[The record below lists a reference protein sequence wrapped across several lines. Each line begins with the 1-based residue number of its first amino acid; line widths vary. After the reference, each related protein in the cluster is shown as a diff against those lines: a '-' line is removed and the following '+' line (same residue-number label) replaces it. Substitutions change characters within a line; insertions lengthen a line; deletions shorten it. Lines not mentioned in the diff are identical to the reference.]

1 PLPHAQISWET
12 EHDKSIVNIEHTTM
26 TNEQG
31 ITTNKLTSTQALS
44 VRVTAR
50 INNNA
55 FTAEPITFIA
65 NGQQALISELLVNKN
80 QIVADKQDPAEL
92 TAIVTDKLGNQLP
105 D

>member
-1 PLPHAQISWET
+1 
-12 EHDKSIVNIEHTTM
+12 M
-26 TNEQG
+26 
-31 ITTNKLTSTQALS
+31 
-44 VRVTAR
+44 RVTAR

-92 TAIVTDKLGNQLP
+92 TAIVTDKLG
-105 D
+105 